1 MTSNQKPKYNSVY
14 ETSAYEYAYNVVE
27 GNVIACK
34 DVINACKR
42 FISDLEKQELAPY
55 EFYFDLEEYE
65 KIERVTSKL
74 KFAGGEK
81 TGQTIEL
88 VPPQMFIISNLFCWR
103 YKSNKKKRRIR
114 SAMLMIPRKNAKT
127 FICAIVAILAM
138 LDEEYGES
146 YSAASKHDQA
156 TLSFKQCKNILNS
169 NPKVAKKFKILNNI
183 IENKKKKSIFKALS
197 SNYNT
202 LDGISPNFALLDE
215 AFVMDEG
222 VRNSITSGFGQ
233 RLSPLVVAISTSY
246 DVQMEGNWAYD
257 EMLFTKRVNAGEI
270 ENDRHFGV
278 IYSLDS
284 EKEVEDPSMWIK
296 ANPLMEYV
304 STLKEDLEEAFKKSK
319 YNSSAYRDFKIKRMN
334 LILDGTGIDK
344 YIKLPS
350 WRENEVEKLDFKGK
364 YVFYGVDL
372 SVNTDLTALSM
383 CVFNP
388 EDGTYE
394 FKVRAFLP
402 KADILELE
410 IRDGIEYRKYAEK
423 EYDYLTLCEGD
434 IVDYEDMVKY
444 ILENQENG
452 IYPAMVAY
460 DPYNSDYLI
469 KRCEKLGIPTL
480 QIRQGFNQLSGPT
493 KLFRT
498 YVYKNKIKHE
508 FNPILN
514 WCVRNAVTDKD
525 RFNNEIL
532 DKIKSKEKI
541 DLLAASIFAFKA
553 CEKEKWNYIEREYD
567 DTYEA

>member
-1 MTSNQKPKYNSVY
+1 MTTSKYSSPY

-27 GNVIACK
+27 GKIIACK

-42 FISDLEKQELAPY
+42 FINDLEKQDLVPY

-74 KFAGGEK
+74 KFAGGER
-81 TGQTIEL
+81 TGQFIEL
-88 VPPQMFIISNLFCWR
+88 VPPQMFMISNLFCWR
-103 YKSNKKKRRIR
+103 YKTNKNKRRFR
-114 SAMLMIPRKNAKT
+114 SSMLMIPRKNAKT
-127 FICAIVAILAM
+127 FLCALVAILAM

-156 TLSFKQCKNILNS
+156 FLSFDQCKKILKS
-169 NPKVAKKFKILNNI
+169 NPKISKKFKILKNS

-257 EMLFTKRVNAGEI
+257 EMTFTKRVNSGEI

-278 IYSLDS
+278 IYSLDE
-284 EKEVEDPSMWIK
+284 EKEVEDPRMWIK

-304 STLKEDLEEAFKKSK
+304 GTLKEDLEEEFKKAK
-319 YNSSAYRDFKIKRMN
+319 YNSSAYRTFKIKRMN
-334 LILDGTGIDK
+334 LILDGLGIDK
-344 YIKLPS
+344 YLKLNS
-350 WRENEVEKLDFKGK
+350 WREHEVEKIDFKGK

-372 SVNTDLTALSM
+372 SINTDLTALSM
-383 CVFNP
+383 CIFNP
-388 EDGTYE
+388 EDDTYE
-394 FKVRAFLP
+394 FKVKAFLP
-402 KADILELE
+402 KANILELE
-410 IRDGIEYRKYAEK
+410 IRDGIEYRKYASE
-423 EYDYLTLCEGD
+423 EYGYVTLCEGE
-434 IVDYEDMVKY
+434 IVDYEDIVKY
-444 ILENQENG
+444 ILKNQEEG
-452 IYPAMVAY
+452 IHTAMVAY
-460 DPYNSDYLI
+460 DPYNSEYLL
-469 KRCEKLGIPTL
+469 KRCEELGIPIL
-480 QIRQGFNQLSGPT
+480 KIRQGFNQLSGPT

-498 YVYKNKIKHE
+498 YVYKDKIKHQ

-532 DKIKSKEKI
+532 DKVKSKEKI

-553 CEKEKWNYIEREYD
+553 CEKEKWNYIEKVYD
-567 DTYEA
+567 DSYEA